1 MQRLRAISRY
11 ALNELA
17 ISAKPLREMPRVV
30 RKKFRVKPSSFQSA
44 WPAIVSAMVCLVL
57 LVTSLPAQER
67 VRTSATQ
74 LPIETFRRSPD
85 AFFYMGPFQEV
96 VSGSISTEYTDNVN
110 LSTDKISDLSFS
122 LGLGVETT
130 WVISHLNQL
139 QFVVGGAVTENFYGN
154 GRQKLTFAIDPTSKI
169 ELKFELADFLRVRF
183 YDQFAYEQNPTSD
196 PTATNTANLNS
207 LTNTIGVGVDADLNF
222 AILSLSGDY
231 SYNSQSGTN
240 VQGQNNPTTTGTRE
254 TVRFVPALT
263 FRASPTILYGIN
275 GAVTRS
281 TSSDAG
287 NVNSL
292 NAGPFINGKLSRE
305 FEFDLAAGIT
315 LVDTKPS
322 IPTTYYYDL
331 AVRYQITRHW
341 ELIFSASHDL
351 IFTTG
356 TNLTE
361 ENLFRLGTRMALTR
375 FINFSVSPFINFG
388 DVKTTT
394 VGIGNAGVNQG
405 SYTLFGIEAGLTW
418 KLRKR
423 WSTGLNYSFVRRE
436 SGATFGTGTT
446 ASNNYIQ
453 NSISFSI
460 NYKF

>member
-1 MQRLRAISRY
+1 
-11 ALNELA
+11 
-17 ISAKPLREMPRVV
+17 
-30 RKKFRVKPSSFQSA
+30 
-44 WPAIVSAMVCLVL
+44 MVCLVL
-57 LVTSLPAQER
+57 ITSLPAQER
-67 VRTSATQ
+67 VRTSVVQ
-74 LPIETFRRSPD
+74 LPIQSYRQSPE
-85 AFFYMGPFQEV
+85 AFFYLGPLQEV
-96 VSGSISTEYTDNVN
+96 VSGSLGVQFTDNVN
-110 LSTDKISDLSFS
+110 LSENKISDLSFS
-122 LGLGVETT
+122 LGLGLETT

-139 QFVVGGAVTENFYGN
+139 QFTIGGQVTENFYGN
-154 GRQKLTFAIDPTSKI
+154 GRNQLTFALDPNSKI
-169 ELKFELADFLRVRF
+169 EFKFQVADFLQFRF
-183 YDQFAYEQNPTSD
+183 YDQFSYDQNPTTD

-207 LTNTIGVGVDADLNF
+207 FTNTIGAGVDADLNF

-281 TSSDAG
+281 TGSHAA

-292 NAGPFINGKLSRE
+292 NVGPFINGKLSRE

-322 IPTTYYYDL
+322 IPSTYYYNL
-331 AVRYQITRHW
+331 AIRYQITRHW
-341 ELIFSASHDL
+341 QLIFSGSHDL

-361 ENLFRLGTRMALTR
+361 ENLFRLGTRMNLTR
-375 FINFSVSPFINFG
+375 FITFSVSPFINFG
-388 DVKTTT
+388 DVKTTALG
-394 VGIGNAGVNQG
+394 VGNSGVNQG
-405 SYTLFGIEAGLTW
+405 SYTLFGIEAGLDW
-418 KLRKR
+418 NIRKR
-423 WSTGLNYSFVRRE
+423 WSTGLTYNFVRRE

-453 NSISFSI
+453 NTIAFSI
-460 NYKF
+460 GYKF